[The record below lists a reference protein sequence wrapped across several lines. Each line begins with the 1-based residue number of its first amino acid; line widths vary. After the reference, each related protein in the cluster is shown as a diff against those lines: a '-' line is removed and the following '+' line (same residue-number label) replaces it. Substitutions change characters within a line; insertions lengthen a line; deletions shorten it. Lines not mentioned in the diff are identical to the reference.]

1 MTARYNEIDANAV
14 AVLREFVACGL
25 IAPGDVDGRSIKEV
39 TANDIRGYTQCHF
52 FAGAG
57 LWSVAARIAGWS
69 DRRPLWTAS
78 CPCQPFSGAG
88 KQGGTDD
95 PRHLWPDLYRI
106 IRTARDA
113 GQPIP
118 IIVGEQVAGSLGY
131 DWFDGVR
138 SDLAREK
145 IAARTI
151 DIPACA
157 VDAPH
162 ERNRLWWCAVA
173 DTQEQRG
180 GAGLCK
186 DRSIG
191 HRAFFADRNGGDIVL
206 ADAQSLS
213 RGREQPQ
220 RGSQGRTPD
229 GFADAVGSLADAD
242 ILELQRQPSAGQQ
255 RIHEQD
261 AGPRPGHNSFGR
273 NGSFWADAEWI
284 ACHDGKARRAKPE
297 ISMLVD
303 GMVGRID
310 LWRLAGNSIV
320 PWLAAEV
327 LASILDAEAD
337 LASALPSHQSPTEA
351 R

>member
-1 MTARYNEIDANAV
+1 MSARYNEIDQNAV

-39 TANDIRGYTQCHF
+39 TADDIRGYTQCHF

-69 DRRPLWTAS
+69 DSRPLWTAS

-88 KQGGTDD
+88 KQAGADD

-118 IIVGEQVAGSLGY
+118 VIVGEQVAGSLGY

-138 SDLAREK
+138 TDLAREE

-173 DTQEQRG
+173 NTKEQRG
-180 GAGLCK
+180 GTGL
-186 DRSIG
+186 REIGPIG
-191 HRAFFADRNGGDIVL
+191 HGPVIADSHGRDLVL
-206 ADAQSLS
+206 ADAESIG

-220 RGSQGRTPD
+220 RGPQGRAPD
-229 GFADAVGSLADAD
+229 GLADAVGGLAYAD
-242 ILELQRQPSAGQQ
+242 ILELQRQPPARQQ

-261 AGPRPGHNSFGR
+261 AGAGPGHNSFGR

-327 LASILDAEAD
+327 LASIIEAEEDMSDRAGT
-337 LASALPSHQSPTEA
+337 AGK
-351 R
+351 